1 MNDLKTL
8 LPMLGHT
15 RGKRSAVTCSLK
27 CDNACSKAVCNTSAN
42 SYFRDIA
49 SAEFSR
55 RSALGLGLAGALS
68 AAVVVQGAV
77 PAHGATGDAGSHGK
91 LAFTPI
97 KPVDASV
104 DAFNVP
110 KGYSWAPVIRWG
122 DPIFSDA
129 RVYKHPTLFS
139 TLPRPKRALD
149 YPCLSM
155 SPQPSCLL
163 GRTGQCGEGLRH
175 IADKKRQAECLQQL
189 IDEPDGHP
197 TLD

>member
-1 MNDLKTL
+1 MNDLKKL

-15 RGKRSAVTCSLK
+15 RGKRSAVTCNLK
-27 CDNACSKAVCNTSAN
+27 CDNACAKPVCNTSAN
-42 SYFRDIA
+42 GYFRDIA

-68 AAVVVQGAV
+68 AAVGFQGAPGV
-77 PAHGATGDAGSHGK
+77 RGRQGTYDAATHPGGR
-91 LAFTPI
+91 LAFAPI
-97 KPVDASV
+97 KPVDAAV

-110 KGYSWAPVIRWG
+110 DGYSWAPVIRWG

-149 YPCLSM
+149 YRCLSM
-155 SPQPSCLL
+155 SPQSGCLL

-175 IADKKRQAECLQQL
+175 IADKKRQA
-189 IDEPDGHP
+189 PNAFNNS
-197 TLD
+197 